1 MDTAHSYKKINSPKI
16 VDTVNFKGKYIDATV
31 FRSKVI
37 TVSAISAFLAS
48 FAAFIIIL
56 LT

>member
-16 VDTVNFKGKYIDATV
+16 IDTVNFKGKYIDATV

>member
-1 MDTAHSYKKINSPKI
+1 MDTVSSYKKINSPKI
-16 VDTVNFKGKYIDATV
+16 VDTVNFKGKYIDVTV

-37 TVSAISAFLAS
+37 TASAISAFLAS